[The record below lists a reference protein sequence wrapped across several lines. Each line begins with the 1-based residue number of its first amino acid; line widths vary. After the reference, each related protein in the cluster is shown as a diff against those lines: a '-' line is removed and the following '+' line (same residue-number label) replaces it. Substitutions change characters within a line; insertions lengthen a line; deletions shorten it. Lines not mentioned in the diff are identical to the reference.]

1 MANAVS
7 ASTSSFATTSG
18 YALSFNTSTLMAN
31 AVSATSLISGT
42 WTFTVSST
50 GSVTLNGS
58 PFVSVSGTSA
68 SGTGTTT
75 TFVISNVTESTGTNS
90 GALQV
95 AGGVGIGGNLNVGG
109 VITATNVY
117 VRGYAVSTSTAGT
130 LSAQYFGTSLGTVTT
145 LNFATGTTATLV
157 SGTLTLQS
165 AIRPNLLS
173 YTTVSAI
180 SPTATTDMITISALN
195 QTLTINTV
203 TGALVDGQKLLLRIK
218 DNGSAQTLSWNAIY
232 RAVGADIPSSTV
244 ASKWM
249 YVGVI
254 YNLVGTGSDATPNSR
269 WDVVSLNI
277 EV

>member
-1 MANAVS
+1 M
-7 ASTSSFATTSG
+7 SSRVA
-18 YALSFNTSTLMAN
+18 
-31 AVSATSLISGT
+31 IQQ
-42 WTFTVSST
+42 TVSTYAPAGAVLGDEWINPTT
-50 GSVTLNGS
+50 GVLSKRTIVNGVVNWVALVT
-58 PFVSVSGTSA
+58 
-68 SGTGTTT
+68 GTGT
-75 TFVISNVTESTGTNS
+75 V
-90 GALQV
+90 
-95 AGGVGIGGNLNVGG
+95 
-109 VITATNVY
+109 
-117 VRGYAVSTSTAGT
+117 AVSGGGGS
-130 LSAQYFGTSLGTVTT
+130 LSAQYFGANLGSVTT

-180 SPTATTDMITISALN
+180 SPTATTDMITISVLAA
-195 QTLTINTV
+195 TLTINSV
-203 TGALVDGQKLLLRIK
+203 SGSLQDGQKLLLRIK

-232 RAVGADIPSSTV
+232 RAVGADIPGSTV

-254 YNLVGTGSDATPNSR
+254 YNLVGTGSDAAPNSR